1 VSAAFVDNI
10 FTLAHFAIRKNAY
23 APTADFPAA
32 AAAAAA
38 GVNGGALQAAK
49 RQRVDQ
55 TS

>member
-32 AAAAAA
+32 AAAA
-38 GVNGGALQAAK
+38 GVDGGALQAAK